1 MLPALLLLIVIINQV
16 NAPLSMLPWGPE
28 PDMALIVAVHA
39 GLHYAPA
46 GAAALGFGAGLLQ
59 EILAGG
65 LIGVGALSKGLTGL
79 FWARQWRHV
88 VAEGVLV
95 QLPLLAVL
103 TIVDGVAFFTASKL
117 LAASAASWDV
127 LLPTLARQLLSNLI
141 VGSVLLKGFAVVQGK
156 LRQGLRAR
164 RRGHEPTLTY

>member
-1 MLPALLLLIVIINQV
+1 MLPALLLLIVIINQL
-16 NAPLSMLPWGPE
+16 NAPLSMLPWDPE
-28 PDMALIVAVHA
+28 PDMALILAIHA
-39 GLHYAPA
+39 GLHYSPA
-46 GAAALGFGAGLLQ
+46 GAAALGFAAGLLQ
-59 EILAGG
+59 EVLAGG

-88 VAEGVLV
+88 VAEGILV

-117 LAASAASWDV
+117 LAASTASWDA
-127 LLPTLARQLLSNLI
+127 LLPALGRQLLSNLI
-141 VGSVLLKGFAVVQGK
+141 VGPILLKGFAVMHGK

-164 RRGHEPTLTY
+164 RRGHEPTLTF